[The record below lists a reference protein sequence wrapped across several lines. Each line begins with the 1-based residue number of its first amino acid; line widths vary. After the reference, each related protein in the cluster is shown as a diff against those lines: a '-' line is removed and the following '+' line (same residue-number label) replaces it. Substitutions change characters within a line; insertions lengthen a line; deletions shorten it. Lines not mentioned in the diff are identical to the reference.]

1 MTVYSY
7 FIWFCHF
14 LFLCYRALAEYV
26 LLALQKQRGDMYTEA
41 KQFKSGLASF
51 RGGTGDRDAE
61 NNACFTGMPLIK
73 KNFPP
78 AAPCVINKTKQ
89 KN

>member
-14 LFLCYRALAEYV
+14 LFLCYRALTEYV
-26 LLALQKQRGDMYTEA
+26 LLALRKQRGDMCTGA
-41 KQFKSGLASF
+41 KQFKSGFASF

-61 NNACFTGMPLIK
+61 NNACFTGDAFDQK
-73 KNFPP
+73 EFP
-78 AAPCVINKTKQ
+78 AGSSLRYK
-89 KN
+89 